1 MGIIKGLANIAAATA
16 PREEGEKA
24 KYLKLKDGE
33 SVTIRFINELDEESK
48 NFDPARGLAAIFNEY
63 KPPVKIYP
71 QELNPEAFK
80 NRAACL
86 DEDGP
91 CWPRE
96 NGWRPSP
103 KFYINVLIDDGID
116 KEVVVWGM
124 ATWKNS
130 NFELLKEIALEDGS
144 ISDRT
149 FVLKRRGSGL
159 DTQYLM
165 RDKGVDK
172 IPYDWEGV
180 EPYDLEKVVRQIPY
194 EKQEEFFT
202 KGLRKADSDDKPE
215 PQKAKEESYNW

>member
-1 MGIIKGLANIAAATA
+1 MGIVRGLKNIAAATE
-16 PREEGEKA
+16 PREEKESA
-24 KYLKLKDGE
+24 EFLKLKDGE

-48 NFDPARGLAAIFNEY
+48 EFDPSRGLAAIFNEY

-71 QELNPEAFK
+71 QELNKDAFK

-96 NGWRPSP
+96 QGWRSSP

-116 KEVVVWGM
+116 QKVVIWGM
-124 ATWKNS
+124 ATWKNA
-130 NFELLKEIALEDGS
+130 NFETLKDLAIEEGA
-144 ISDRT
+144 ISNRT

-172 IPYDWEGV
+172 TPFDWSGI
-180 EPYDLEKVVRQIPY
+180 EPYDLEKSIRQIPY

-202 KGLRKADSDDKPE
+202 KGLRKADEVSDKEQEKPTE
-215 PQKAKEESYNW
+215 DNYNW